1 MCYFGFSIPISS
13 SICINHLLLLSH
25 YGFKNREASPFFSF
39 LSRPLFFS
47 YCTPSATH
55 GHQAI
60 YSLFSFSFHHV
71 YSLLDS
77 SIKFSKAFFP
87 VLKSPIIHGFS
98 SFFFNFLDFDFLTP
112 CSMASVLRLRKLYF
126 VNPVK
131 SSSMGLQSIEAHK
144 SEDKRNVI
152 VAYVKKLMQ
161 KKQDKDDKQKRN
173 KNTNRGQSREWKC
186 LDNCCWIIGYICTF
200 WWLMFFLYHYLPLS
214 VPGFPAIDSPGAVLK
229 REGISGRHPVVLV
242 PGIVTGGLELWDGKP
257 CAEGLFR
264 KRLWGGSFTETL
276 KRLGSSRPLLH
287 FWSFELI
294 LAVPIWKLELNFPD
308 HYAGWSIFLWTM
320 KQDLTHQA
328 FESGQSKALWP
339 LIILPKAT
347 SFGLFSLKIWLKLV
361 MTERTYTWLHM
372 IGGSRSKIQR
382 YVTRNILFFYLQSN
396 I

>member
-1 MCYFGFSIPISS
+1 
-13 SICINHLLLLSH
+13 
-25 YGFKNREASPFFSF
+25 
-39 LSRPLFFS
+39 
-47 YCTPSATH
+47 
-55 GHQAI
+55 
-60 YSLFSFSFHHV
+60 
-71 YSLLDS
+71 
-77 SIKFSKAFFP
+77 
-87 VLKSPIIHGFS
+87 
-98 SFFFNFLDFDFLTP
+98 
-112 CSMASVLRLRKLYF
+112 MASVLRLRKLYF

-144 SEDKRNVI
+144 SDNKRNVI
-152 VAYVKKLMQ
+152 VAYVKNLMQ
-161 KKQDKDDKQKRN
+161 KKQDKDDKKKRN
-173 KNTNRGQSREWKC
+173 KNINRGQSREWKC

-214 VPGFPAIDSPGAVLK
+214 LPGFPVIDSPGAVLK

-276 KRLGSSRPLLH
+276 KRLGSSRPILH
-287 FWSFELI
+287 FWSFVLI
-294 LAVPIWKLELNFPD
+294 LAVPIWKFELNFPD

-320 KQDLTHQA
+320 KQGLTHQA

-339 LIILPKAT
+339 RITSPKAT

-372 IGGSRSKIQR
+372 IGGSPSKIQR
-382 YVTRNILFFYLQSN
+382 YVTQNILFFNLQSN